1 MIYIVTVCQSYFLYV
16 AVVFCH
22 CGFLFVI
29 KSAHWCQVVP
39 FLSSAD
45 EMWVPTTPN
54 EVSLHAHVSVS
65 VSESAYPE
73 GMIRNYGV
81 YMPQY
86 AGSIYRF
93 LIAGTGAYV
102 GLSHQGMY

>member
-1 MIYIVTVCQSYFLYV
+1 MVTVCQSYFLYV

-45 EMWVPTTPN
+45 ETAPID
-54 EVSLHAHVSVS
+54 VSLHAHVSVA
-65 VSESAYPE
+65 VFESTYPE
-73 GMIRNYGV
+73 RMIRDSGV

-86 AGSIYRF
+86 AGSIFRF

-102 GLSHQGMY
+102 GLSHQGMYYI